1 MADVTPATLL
11 GATDEPNLA
20 LYNQIHQNALTLIQE
35 KYAGKL
41 DIHPAV
47 NYLQVFVEI
56 GRPSITDVWIQQN
69 EQAIGYKRLGQMMD
83 DALYTAGWLSVTTT
97 VSNLKYQANSM
108 ILQYDIE
115 LIAQP

>member
-35 KYAGKL
+35 KYTGKL
-41 DIHPAV
+41 DTHPTV
-47 NYLQVFVEI
+47 NYLQVFVEV
-56 GRPSITDVWIQQN
+56 GRPSIADVWIQQN
-69 EQAIGYKRLGQMMD
+69 EQAMAYRRLAQMMD
-83 DALYTAGWLSVTTT
+83 DEMIAAGWLSATTE
-97 VSNLKYQANSM
+97 VKNLKYQANSM

-115 LIAQP
+115 LIAVP